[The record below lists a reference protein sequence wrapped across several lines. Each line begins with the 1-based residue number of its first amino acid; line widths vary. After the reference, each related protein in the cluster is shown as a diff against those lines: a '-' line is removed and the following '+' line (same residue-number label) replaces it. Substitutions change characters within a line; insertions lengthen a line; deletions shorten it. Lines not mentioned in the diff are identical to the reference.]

1 MARKLTLSS
10 IGVLHS
16 SKNNDSIIERVFI
29 RAKVN
34 KALKDVKNGKI
45 ITHDELKREMTDW

>member
-1 MARKLTLSS
+1 MSKKLTLSS